1 MKGIWTKLLP
11 CTQKSHFTHL
21 DACAGSR
28 VVRID
33 PHCFLIRCHK
43 RRRNQVLSVL
53 YLYMFVSMFLF
64 IRAPFYVSLIC
75 VGMCSVIWLFWLSCQ
90 YLPSDWLKRLLCR
103 SLVVARGSSPQ
114 FKKLRPKRVYDFLGL
129 LYCFIVWLCACL
141 VPRPF
146 KISFVLLWHDIACLC
161 WKCR

>member
-53 YLYMFVSMFLF
+53 YLNMFVSMFLF

-90 YLPSDWLKRLLCR
+90 YLPSDWLKRLLAVEALSWRGDRLHSSKNWGRRVFMIFFVYCIV
-103 SLVVARGSSPQ
+103 SLFDCV
-114 FKKLRPKRVYDFLGL
+114 
-129 LYCFIVWLCACL
+129 L
-141 VPRPF
+141 VLFPGPS
-146 KISFVLLWHDIACLC
+146 KYLSYSYGMI
-161 WKCR
+161 